1 MRKKSYVLVEVVH
14 TMDGEEMNILAGTES
29 KTCALRVLDTFK
41 AYNAE
46 CAKRGIVSDTII
58 HSSVVDNPDY
68 NAYIVEVAESEPDA
82 DKILSM
88 VNLDND

>member
-1 MRKKSYVLVEVVH
+1 MRKSYVLVEVIH
-14 TMDGEEMNILAGTES
+14 TTDGEKMNILAGTES
-29 KTCALRVLDTFK
+29 KTCALRALDTFK

-46 CAKRGIVSDTII
+46 CAKRGIVSETII

-68 NAYIVEVAESEPDA
+68 NAHIVEAAEAEPDA

-88 VNLDND
+88 VNLDD

>member
-14 TMDGEEMNILAGTES
+14 TTDGDQMNILAGTES
-29 KTCALRVLDTFK
+29 KTCALRALDTFK

-46 CAKRGIVSDTII
+46 CTKRGIVSDTII
-58 HSSVVDNPDY
+58 HSTVVDNPDY
-68 NAYIVEVAESEPDA
+68 NAHIVEAAEAEPDA

-88 VNLDND
+88 VDLNKE

>member
-1 MRKKSYVLVEVVH
+1 MRKSYVLVEVIH
-14 TMDGEEMNILAGTES
+14 TTDGEKMNVLAGTES
-29 KTCALRVLDTFK
+29 KTCALRALNTFK

-68 NAYIVEVAESEPDA
+68 NAHIVETAESEPDA

-88 VNLDND
+88 VNLDE